1 MLAEA
6 RNQPRMSTV
15 ELAAR
20 MPTSSPMELPD
31 SEIIPLRRDPL
42 LPPEPCP
49 VRWRRSAR
57 ARRISL
63 RIDAARGDVVVTLP
77 TRAARRQGLALL
89 TEHAGWVMQKL
100 GGLAPERPF
109 TAGAR
114 VPIGGV
120 EHVIQHDPSRRGG
133 AFLENEALV
142 VTGEAQFTARR
153 VRDFLRSEAL
163 RRIALAAGPHCEGLG
178 VTPRAIRLKD
188 TRSRWGSCA
197 PDRTLAF
204 SWRLILAPNW
214 VLDYVVAHE
223 VAHLREMNHSPRFW
237 ALVEQ
242 RSEHRH
248 AATAWLRLHGAAL
261 QRMG

>member
-1 MLAEA
+1 
-6 RNQPRMSTV
+6 
-15 ELAAR
+15 
-20 MPTSSPMELPD
+20 MELPD
-31 SEIIPLRRDPL
+31 SEVIPLRRDPL
-42 LPPEPCP
+42 LPAEPCP

-57 ARRISL
+57 ARRVSL

-77 TRAARRQGLALL
+77 NRASRKQGVALL

-109 TAGAR
+109 EAGAV

-120 EHVIQHDPSRRGG
+120 EHVICHAPERRGS
-133 AFLENEALV
+133 AFVEDGALV
-142 VTGEAQFTARR
+142 VAGEAAFIARR
-153 VRDFLRSEAL
+153 VRDFLRAEAL
-163 RRIALAAGPHCEGLG
+163 RRIVLAARPHCEALG
-178 VTPRAIRLKD
+178 VSPSAIRLKD

-197 PDRTLAF
+197 PNRTLAF
-204 SWRLILAPNW
+204 SWRLILAPDW

-237 ALVEQ
+237 AVVES
-242 RSEHRH
+242 RTPHRH
-248 AATAWLRLHGAAL
+248 TATAWLRQHGAAL

>member
-1 MLAEA
+1 MVA
-6 RNQPRMSTV
+6 R
-15 ELAAR
+15 
-20 MPTSSPMELPD
+20 MELPE

-57 ARRISL
+57 ARRVSL
-63 RIDAARGDVVVTLP
+63 RIDPTRGDVVVTLP
-77 TRAARRQGLALL
+77 NRVGRRQGVALL

-109 TAGAR
+109 EAGGS

-120 EHVIQHDPSRRGG
+120 EHPIRHDPSRRGG
-133 AFLENEALV
+133 AFLEGSTLV
-142 VTGEAQFTARR
+142 VTGEAPFIARR
-153 VRDFLRSEAL
+153 VRDFLRAEAL
-163 RRIALAAGPHCEGLG
+163 RRIVLAARPHCEALG

-188 TRSRWGSCA
+188 TKSRWGSCA

-204 SWRLILAPNW
+204 SWRLILAPDW

-223 VAHLREMNHSPRFW
+223 VAHLRELNHSARFW
-237 ALVEQ
+237 AQVAKLTAQRDAAVE
-242 RSEHRH
+242 
-248 AATAWLRLHGAAL
+248 WLRVEGPAL
-261 QRMG
+261 LRIG

>member
-1 MLAEA
+1 MVG
-6 RNQPRMSTV
+6 R
-15 ELAAR
+15 
-20 MPTSSPMELPD
+20 MELPD

-57 ARRISL
+57 ARRVSL

-77 TRAARRQGLALL
+77 NRVARKHGVALL

-100 GGLAPERPF
+100 GSLAPERAF
-109 TAGAR
+109 EAGGS

-120 EHVIQHDPSRRGG
+120 EHPIRHDPGRRGG
-133 AFLENEALV
+133 AFLEGGALV
-142 VTGEAQFTARR
+142 VTGEAPFIARR
-153 VRDFLRSEAL
+153 VRNFLRAEAL
-163 RRIALAAGPHCEGLG
+163 RRIVLAARPHCVGLG
-178 VTPRAIRLKD
+178 VTPSAIRLKD
-188 TRSRWGSCA
+188 TKSRWGSCA
-197 PDRTLAF
+197 PNRTLAF
-204 SWRLILAPNW
+204 SWRLVLAPDW

-223 VAHLREMNHSPRFW
+223 VAHLREMNHSDRFW

-242 RSEHRH
+242 RSAHRH
-248 AATAWLRLHGAAL
+248 EATAWLRRHGAAL

>member
-1 MLAEA
+1 
-6 RNQPRMSTV
+6 
-15 ELAAR
+15 
-20 MPTSSPMELPD
+20 MPPCWGMDLPD

-57 ARRISL
+57 ARRVSL

-77 TRAARRQGLALL
+77 QRASRRQGVALL
-89 TEHAGWVMQKL
+89 AEHAGWVMQKL

-109 TAGAR
+109 EAGAN
-114 VPIGGV
+114 VPIGGI
-120 EHVIQHDPSRRGG
+120 EHAIRHESTRRGS
-133 AFLENEALV
+133 AFIEDGALV
-142 VTGEAQFTARR
+142 VTGEAAFIARR
-153 VRDFLRSEAL
+153 VRDFLRAEAL
-163 RRIALAAGPHCEGLG
+163 RRIVVAARPHCEGLG

-188 TRSRWGSCA
+188 TKSRWGSCA

-204 SWRLILAPNW
+204 SWRLILAPDW

-223 VAHLREMNHSPRFW
+223 VAHLREMNHSERFW
-237 ALVEQ
+237 ALVES
-242 RSEHRH
+242 RSPHRS
-248 AATAWLRLHGAAL
+248 AATIWLRQHGAGL

>member
-1 MLAEA
+1 MD
-6 RNQPRMSTV
+6 
-15 ELAAR
+15 
-20 MPTSSPMELPD
+20 LPD
-31 SEIIPLRRDPL
+31 SETIPLRRDPL
-42 LPPEPCP
+42 LPAEPCP

-57 ARRISL
+57 ARRVSL
-63 RIDAARGDVVVTLP
+63 RIDPARGDVVVTLP
-77 TRAARRQGLALL
+77 ARVGRKQGLALL

-100 GGLAPERPF
+100 AAIAPAQSFE
-109 TAGAR
+109 AGAS

-120 EHVIQHDPSRRGG
+120 EHLIRHEPHRRGG
-133 AFLENEALV
+133 AFIEDGALV
-142 VTGEAQFTARR
+142 VTGEASFVPRR
-153 VRDFLRSEAL
+153 VRDFLREEAL
-163 RRIALAAGPHCEGLG
+163 RRIAVAARPHAEALA

-204 SWRLILAPNW
+204 SWRLVLAPDW

-242 RSEHRH
+242 RTPHRD
-248 AATAWLRLHGAAL
+248 AATLWLRRNGGALHRAGSGPTPGVSA
-261 QRMG
+261 

>member
-1 MLAEA
+1 MDL
-6 RNQPRMSTV
+6 S
-15 ELAAR
+15 
-20 MPTSSPMELPD
+20 D

-57 ARRISL
+57 ARRVSL

-77 TRAARRQGLALL
+77 QRASRKQGVALL
-89 TEHAGWVMQKL
+89 TEHAGWVMTKL

-109 TAGAR
+109 EPGAT

-120 EHVIQHDPSRRGG
+120 EHVIRHEPGRRGG
-133 AFLENEALV
+133 AVIEDGALV
-142 VTGEAQFTARR
+142 VAGAAPFIARR
-153 VRDFLRSEAL
+153 VRDFLRAEAL
-163 RRIALAAGPHCEGLG
+163 RRIALAARPHAEALG

-188 TRSRWGSCA
+188 TKSRWGSCA
-197 PDRTLAF
+197 PGGTLAF
-204 SWRLILAPNW
+204 SWRLILAPDW

-242 RSEHRH
+242 RSAHRH
-248 AATAWLRLHGAAL
+248 AATEWLRRHGAAL